1 MNEPNS
7 RQNMSRKQI
16 SSKCERTSLS
26 SFVELCEKTQSFSSF
41 VKYCEKKIK
50 KIIQMISLVVH
61 TLPILRERF
70 FLPSNGVVLLNMREK
85 AYQSKRRIHISK
97 SIEIIIRA

>member
-1 MNEPNS
+1 MKE
-7 RQNMSRKQI
+7 Q
-16 SSKCERTSLS
+16 SLS

-41 VKYCEKKIK
+41 VKYCENKKNYSDDFPGCSYITY
-50 KIIQMISLVVH
+50 L
-61 TLPILRERF
+61 TRTF